1 MNLKKFL
8 MSNNLTQKGLAE
20 KLKVE
25 RTTVTMWE
33 NGYSMP
39 NIQTLKKIAEIL
51 GCSVDDL
58 IKEN

>member
-1 MNLKKFL
+1 MNLKKFR